1 MTTEEMNQRALFL
14 IKKDIENGFC
24 LIKSPED
31 YEKYRFN
38 AWQVLAEI
46 SGIFIALNEFKD
58 GDKKENSCESV
69 MTETANQTVERLAND
84 IAVAIKRY
92 NSMLGAYDNR
102 RIDVCKTIG
111 DDYIYEFVR

>member
-1 MTTEEMNQRALFL
+1 MTTEEMNQRTLSL
-14 IKKDIENGFC
+14 IKNIVEHGFDFIE
-24 LIKSPED
+24 SPED
-31 YEKYRFN
+31 YEKYGFN
-38 AWQVLAEI
+38 AWQILAEI
-46 SGIFIALNEFKD
+46 SGILVALNEFEEE
-58 GDKKENSCESV
+58 DKKKNSCESV

-92 NSMLGAYDNR
+92 NSMLHTSDGR

>member
-1 MTTEEMNQRALFL
+1 MTTEEMNQRTLFL
-14 IKKDIENGFC
+14 IKNTIEYGLM
-24 LIKSPED
+24 LIESPED

-38 AWQVLAEI
+38 AWQILAEI
-46 SGIFIALNEFKD
+46 SGILAALNEFKEKD
-58 GDKKENSCESV
+58 IKKNSCESV
-69 MTETANQTVERLAND
+69 MTETANQIVERLAND

-92 NSMLGAYDNR
+92 NSMLGASDNR

>member
-1 MTTEEMNQRALFL
+1 MTTEEMNQRTLSL
-14 IKKDIENGFC
+14 IKNIVEHGFDFIE
-24 LIKSPED
+24 SPED
-31 YEKYRFN
+31 YEKYGFN
-38 AWQVLAEI
+38 AWQILAEI

-69 MTETANQTVERLAND
+69 ILEIKNQTIGKLANN

-92 NSMLGAYDNR
+92 NSMLGASDNR